1 MNLIIFF
8 SASASVPYVDV
19 PGLGVAFGALSSEDS
34 SIAVFNGIRYAT
46 APIGERRWQS
56 PTPAGPFVDA
66 LENATEYGPIC
77 WQTPP
82 HHGYNG
88 TYTMSEDCLFLN
100 VAGPVA
106 ALNGSKALPVAVW
119 IHGGSYVSGSS
130 NLYRNFAMASAAKG
144 ELIVVTLN
152 YRLNT
157 IGFLGS
163 PAIAS
168 AANGA
173 TGSAGNF
180 GIEDQ
185 RAAMDWVKA
194 HIAAFGGDAKR
205 VTIFGESAGGNS
217 VLNHLAQPKSKGLF
231 QRAIIESG
239 VYSSGGRTML
249 DATAQYNATLLAA
262 SCDASASAADQIAC
276 LRACNASSL
285 VEYSSLPPL
294 GAMWLPVIDGVSM
307 TKAPTD
313 LIAEVRAP
321 RLHWRLIG
329 VSACLPACGPQ
340 RMRCAR
346 CTPRSC
352 FIRRVTLLTH
362 ARAPPRSRARTLS
375 RAPRRTTPRSQSCSA
390 RIGTRWRTSTSTKGR
405 RTT

>member
-1 MNLIIFF
+1 MSLPLALLISTF
-8 SASASVPYVDV
+8 ASVPYVDV
-19 PGLGVAFGALSSEDS
+19 PGLGVAFGALSTEDS
-34 SIAVFNGIRYAT
+34 SIAVFNGIRYAA

-56 PTPAGPFVDA
+56 PTPAGAFEASP
-66 LENATEYGPIC
+66 LNATSFGAIC

-82 HHGYNG
+82 RHGYNG
-88 TYTMSEDCLFLN
+88 TYAMSEDCLFLN
-100 VAGPVA
+100 VACPVA
-106 ALNGSKALPVAVW
+106 ALNGSKALPVVVW
-119 IHGGSYVSGSS
+119 VHGGSYISGSS

-144 ELIVVTLN
+144 ELVVVTLN

-185 RAAMDWVKA
+185 RAAMAWVA
-194 HIAAFGGDAKR
+194 THIAAFGGDAKR

-217 VLNHLAQPKSKGLF
+217 VLNHLAQPKSKGLY

-239 VYSSGGRTML
+239 LYSSGGRTMV
-249 DATAQYNATLLAA
+249 DATAQYNATLEAA
-262 SCDASASAADQIAC
+262 SCDASAPAADQIAC

-285 VEYSSLPPL
+285 VGYSSLPPF

-313 LIAEVRAP
+313 LIAEVRP
-321 RLHWRLIG
+321 RVRLWAAAN
-329 VSACLPACGPQ
+329 VF
-340 RMRCAR
+340 CAR
-346 CTPRSC
+346 RC
-352 FIRRVTLLTH
+352 FDSFFAVAVAH
-362 ARAPPRSRARTLS
+362 ARARPR
-375 RAPRRTTPRSQSCSA
+375 
-390 RIGTRWRTSTSTKGR
+390 
-405 RTT
+405 